1 MSDELIACLIT
12 GLITIFITILGF
24 IVTYNMNK
32 RNYKEELN
40 NNKKIQNIEKLQ
52 DVIASVIEQMN
63 DPSKVNTENWKKIV
77 TNIIAY
83 GSSDAI
89 KIITYLQRNLY
100 KLSHT
105 PLSKEENT
113 VFMLTTYSL
122 LITQIKYDLTG
133 EILPPLT
140 YLKIRLTDF
149 EKLENEYYIKNN
161 EIIDELTLNPDFKT
175 L

>member
-12 GLITIFITILGF
+12 GFITIFITILGF

-32 RNYKEELN
+32 KNYKEELN
-40 NNKKIQNIEKLQ
+40 NNKKVQNIEKLQ

-63 DPSKVNTENWKKIV
+63 DLSNVNLENWKKIL
-77 TNIIAY
+77 TSIIAY
-83 GSSDAI
+83 GSTDAI
-89 KIITYLQRNLY
+89 KIITYLQTNLY
-100 KLSHT
+100 KYKNN
-105 PLSKEENT
+105 PLPQEENAI
-113 VFMLTTYSL
+113 FMLTTYSL

-161 EIIDELTLNPDFKT
+161 EIIDELNLNIDFKT